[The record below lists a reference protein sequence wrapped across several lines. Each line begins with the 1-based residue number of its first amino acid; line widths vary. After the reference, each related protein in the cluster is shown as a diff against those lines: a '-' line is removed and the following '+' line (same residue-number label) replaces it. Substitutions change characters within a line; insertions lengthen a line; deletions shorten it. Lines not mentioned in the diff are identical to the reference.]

1 MKLFVLTITFLLVQL
16 SDQVNQNQS
25 FYQASQFLMC
35 SLQAAMNR
43 AEAEYNLNEPYLW
56 CPCTF
61 DQYEEYYGFPYR
73 WMDEDDSAWW

>member
-1 MKLFVLTITFLLVQL
+1 MNEWLKNEWI
-16 SDQVNQNQS
+16 
-25 FYQASQFLMC
+25 
-35 SLQAAMNR
+35 QAAMNR
-43 AEAEYNLNEPYLW
+43 EEAEYNLNEPYLW